1 MGCENIRWNSRPSTS
16 PRVAFHVIAHG
27 HERAVVAFRLGEAE
41 KLRGV
46 LEAGLDL
53 LEGGDRGFERAALLA
68 EVLGALGV
76 VPDARV
82 F

>member
-1 MGCENIRWNSRPSTS
+1 MGKHPLELEVFHELSR
-16 PRVAFHVIAHG
+16 ALHVGAHRNEG
-27 HERAVVAFRLGEAE
+27 VVVPLGLGEGE
-41 KLRGV
+41 KIPGV
-46 LEAGLDL
+46 LEVGLDL
-53 LEGGDRGFERAALLA
+53 LEGGDGGFERAALLA